1 MLIDEIHTPDS
12 SRFFYTEGYTE
23 RQDAGLPQKQLSKE
37 FLREWLI
44 SQDFMGLE
52 GQTLPTLTEDF
63 ITLVSTRYIELFEKV
78 SGSEF
83 IGNSSNSP
91 LERI

>member
-1 MLIDEIHTPDS
+1 MSH
-12 SRFFYTEGYTE
+12 
-23 RQDAGLPQKQLSKE
+23 
-37 FLREWLI
+37 
-44 SQDFMGLE
+44 DFMGLE

-91 LERI
+91 LERIEKNVEEWLANRA